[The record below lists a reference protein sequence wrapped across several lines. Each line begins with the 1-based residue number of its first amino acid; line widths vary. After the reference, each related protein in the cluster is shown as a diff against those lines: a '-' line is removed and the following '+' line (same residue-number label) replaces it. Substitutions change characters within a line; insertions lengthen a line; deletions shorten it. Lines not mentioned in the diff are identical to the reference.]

1 MRARVWRQTG
11 KVGAEVGSSAYAP
24 AMQPNPPGATAD
36 GPTGGLVRADPDSGF
51 WFHGEWIPDPY
62 EWLERFDDPEVTGW
76 IEEQEAATHVLLD
89 AVPTRDRFRAAVTRA
104 SRYERLS
111 RPIRAGGREFV
122 WQAAPDDEKLA
133 LRMRREPDGPLETVL
148 DPNSWPSTEALVY
161 AVPSP
166 DGRLVAFGKA
176 TGSIHDAR
184 IQVLE
189 IDTGTVLTDAP
200 SGTGHMRPA
209 WRPDSASLFY
219 PAVVDDGTEVILEH
233 RIGTAQDRRVFGG
246 HADYWCWVE
255 VTECGRYA
263 VLYQWDFVHA
273 NIVSL
278 LRLADDELL
287 PVTTTMQAVNQVQ
300 VVDDDLLIVTDLEA
314 PRGRLCR
321 ASLMSPTVWHT
332 VIAEGD
338 DTLQT
343 VGGIGGHL
351 YAVYS
356 HAASH
361 RITVHAADGTRIRDI
376 VLPGLGSVNGNEGG
390 GVVSGVTGSW
400 YGDEVWV
407 EFQSFVQPLSI
418 YRYDFDDDEL
428 TGYHVPDAAMDAV
441 TEQVWYESMDGTQVS
456 MFIVRSRGSDG
467 PLPTRLSGYGG
478 FNIDVSPYYVP
489 VHAAWLE
496 AGGMLAFPNIRGG
509 GEYGREWHEAAIGT
523 NRQNAFDDYIAA
535 ARWLVDNGYTTT
547 GQLVSRGNS
556 NGGLLVAV
564 AALQAPDAFRAV
576 FCRAPLLDMIR
587 FTRFE
592 NGRTATVEFGSPED
606 PVEGAYLAGYSPYHN
621 VRPAVRYPVIAFV
634 AAMNDKVAPPYDP
647 VKMVARMQAEAADG
661 GPYLLLPLRDS
672 GHGGGTTRAALI
684 EQDVDELCFYA
695 WALAI

>member
-1 MRARVWRQTG
+1 V
-11 KVGAEVGSSAYAP
+11 E
-24 AMQPNPPGATAD
+24 
-36 GPTGGLVRADPDSGF
+36 GGTVRADPDSGF
-51 WFHGEWIPDPY
+51 WFHGRWIPDPY
-62 EWLERFDDPEVTGW
+62 EWLERFDDPEVRGW
-76 IEEQEAATHVLLD
+76 IEQQEAATHALLD
-89 AVPTRDRFRAAVTRA
+89 AVPTRDRLRAAVTRA

-122 WQAAPDDEKLA
+122 WQAAPADEKLA

-148 DPNSWPSTEALVY
+148 DPNTWPSAEALVY

-166 DGRLVAFGKA
+166 DGRLVAFGTA
-176 TGSIHDAR
+176 SGSTHDAR
-184 IQVLE
+184 IQILE
-189 IDTGTVLTDAP
+189 IDTGTVLADEP
-200 SGTGHMRPA
+200 SGTSHYRPA
-209 WRPDSASLFY
+209 WRPDSASFFY
-219 PAVVDDGTEVILEH
+219 PAVADGKEVILEH
-233 RIGTAQDRRVFGG
+233 RIGTARDRRVFGG
-246 HADYWCWVE
+246 HADYWCWVD

-273 NIVSL
+273 NTVSL

-321 ASLMSPTVWHT
+321 ASLRSPSVWHT
-332 VIAEGD
+332 VIAEND

-343 VGGIGGHL
+343 VSGIGGRL

-361 RITVHAADGTRIRDI
+361 RTTVHAADGAKIRD
-376 VLPGLGSVNGNEGG
+376 VALPGLGSVNGNEGG
-390 GVVSGVTGSW
+390 GVVTGVTGSW
-400 YGDEVWV
+400 HGDEVWV
-407 EFQSFVQPLSI
+407 EFQSFVQPSAV
-418 YRYDFDDDEL
+418 YRYDFGDDQL
-428 TGYHVPDAAMDAV
+428 TGYHVPDAAIDAV
-441 TEQVWYESMDGTQVS
+441 TEQVWYESGDGTQVS
-456 MFIVRSRGSDG
+456 MFIVRPKGADG

-478 FNIDVSPYYVP
+478 FNIDLSPWYAP

-496 AGGMLAFPNIRGG
+496 TGGALAFANIRGG

-535 ARWLVDNGYTTT
+535 ARWLVTNGYTTT
-547 GQLVSRGNS
+547 DQLVSRGNS

-564 AALQAPDAFRAV
+564 TALQAPDAFRAV
-576 FCRAPLLDMIR
+576 FCRAPVLDMIR

-592 NGRTATVEFGSPED
+592 NVRTATVEFGSPED

-621 VRPAVRYPVIAFV
+621 VRPGVRYPVIAFV
-634 AAMNDKVAPPYDP
+634 PAMNDKVAPPYDP
-647 VKMVARMQAEAADG
+647 VKMVARMQADATDG

-695 WALAI
+695 WAIAMSS